1 MNIRNAWGFL
11 SFGLVMSLLP
21 LLRPAWFPST
31 GMDGTSAR
39 ALWLELMGAVQ
50 TLLGGAQVLW
60 RIALPAAI
68 RGMALER
75 SPWTVPGGAA
85 PTEVPMP
92 RRGQSERARGV
103 FRVEALA

>member
-31 GMDGTSAR
+31 GIDGTSAR
-39 ALWLELMGAVQ
+39 ALWLQLMGAVQ

-60 RIALPAAI
+60 RIALPALI
-68 RGMALER
+68 RGLAPGP
-75 SPWTVPGGAA
+75 SPWIAPREAA
-85 PTEVPMP
+85 KTAVIL
-92 RRGQSERARGV
+92 RRPAQSDHARGLV
-103 FRVEALA
+103 GAEALA